1 MLKYYSIALD
11 DRPPITGDH
20 VDTLLKSLL
29 KAGEPV
35 TYGCGAG
42 NCGACRYVLAQ
53 GEVDQKNDSILSES
67 QRQAGEILACQ
78 CRPLSDLVL
87 RSPARQQG
95 DPVTLSGQIT
105 RVERPT
111 ADLVKLRIKLES
123 LLDFEP
129 GQYGLLKTPYGPAR
143 PYSFASPGGQP
154 VVEFHI
160 RAVPGGK
167 TGQALYEN
175 ANRGDPIELTGPMG
189 NAYAKDLNRP
199 ICMIAT
205 GTGLAPMKSVLAR
218 LIQIQHPGPVRLIW
232 GNRAEQDLYEVRAI
246 QAMMDG
252 IDDAKFVQV
261 FSREGACLRVTDV
274 LQSEVPSLMGW
285 TVFCAGNPDM
295 VRDVEGQVALMGLN
309 QENWH
314 ADPFTAAED

>member
-129 GQYGLLKTPYGPAR
+129 GQYGLLKTLMDRPGRIPLPVPVASRWWSFTFAR
-143 PYSFASPGGQP
+143 SPGAKP
-154 VVEFHI
+154 DRRCTKTPTEVI
-160 RAVPGGK
+160 RS
-167 TGQALYEN
+167 N
-175 ANRGDPIELTGPMG
+175 
-189 NAYAKDLNRP
+189 
-199 ICMIAT
+199 
-205 GTGLAPMKSVLAR
+205 
-218 LIQIQHPGPVRLIW
+218 
-232 GNRAEQDLYEVRAI
+232 
-246 QAMMDG
+246 
-252 IDDAKFVQV
+252 
-261 FSREGACLRVTDV
+261 
-274 LQSEVPSLMGW
+274 
-285 TVFCAGNPDM
+285 
-295 VRDVEGQVALMGLN
+295 
-309 QENWH
+309 
-314 ADPFTAAED
+314 